1 MSLTLS
7 DAIHLLGN
15 LLGEVLAARESPA
28 LLEAE
33 ERIRALAK
41 ARRAGNTAAAATL
54 ARDVESLPPA
64 TARAIASAFTLYFD
78 LVNLAE
84 EVHRIQEL
92 RRRAREQ
99 APEPISESIGE
110 TVAALRRSGV
120 TRDQMAALL
129 RDLSVELVLTAHPTE
144 AKRRSVLSKLQ
155 RISSTL
161 SELHRDDLVPQEQ
174 AAAVVALRAEIT
186 ALWLTDRART
196 ARPEVTD
203 EVRTGLYF
211 VEHTFWEVL
220 PRVHAG
226 LAAAVAEH
234 YPGLT
239 VPRRWLGLG
248 SWIGG
253 DRDGNPYVTA
263 DVTAETLRLHR
274 GLAVS
279 QHRRALQDLA
289 RRFSVSDRR
298 LPLPAGLSTWL
309 AGRRPLPERA
319 AYLERRYGDEPY
331 RIVLALL
338 AADLGAASAEDMT
351 ARLLET
357 RPHRAHAH
365 VDALAGPL
373 DLLAAAVPAPL
384 AEDRLRTVRT
394 QIDLFG
400 LHAARLDLR
409 EDAGR
414 LAGTL
419 DQLRHVWGVSADGL
433 ETAGPE
439 RARALEALL
448 AAAPPPAAPEPDGLD
463 DAARETWA
471 LFQLLARAR
480 SVYGSEL
487 FGPFVIS
494 MARSAADVLTVLV
507 LARWAGGADGL
518 PVAPLFETLDDL
530 DQAPAVLAELFAL
543 EAYRT
548 HLASCGGEQTIMI
561 GYSDSNKDG
570 GYLASNWALYRAQE
584 RIARV
589 CREHGVRLTL
599 FHGRGGSVARGGGPA
614 GRAIRAQPPGT
625 VGGRFRVTEQ
635 GEVLASRYAAPDLA
649 YRHLEQV
656 VSAVLLASAPRSAPE
671 VPALWRAEMDSLAQR
686 ARTAY
691 RELVHGTPGFVDY
704 WRGATPI
711 DEIARLRIGSRPP
724 SRRGRALAV
733 ADVRAIP
740 WVFSWMQSRF
750 NLPGWYGLG
759 TALAAGAL
767 GDLRAM
773 YQQWPF
779 LHALLDNAEMSLLK
793 ADMEIAAL
801 YSDLVPDRSLAGRVF
816 ATIRAEYD
824 RTHEAILAITGH
836 PALMAGDPVI
846 QRSVHLRNPYV
857 DPLNYLQVEM
867 LRRLRALPDADGA
880 GAEPF
885 REVLFLTING
895 IAAGLRNTG

>member
-226 LAAAVAEH
+226 LVAAVAEH

-263 DVTAETLRLHR
+263 AVTAETLRLHR

-298 LPLPAGLSTWL
+298 LPIPAGLSAWL